1 MWVARSIEGVQAAQD
16 RWGIRLIIEINTAT
30 LLAKGRSGRGVAAV
44 VEGGVESW
52 EGGRGRKE
60 GGTSGGDEGVGAG
73 DAIPRRGD

>member
-30 LLAKGRSGRGVAAV
+30 LLAEGRSGRGVAAV

-52 EGGRGRKE
+52 EVRFHKSIFLCFMIFYRFQIFYE
-60 GGTSGGDEGVGAG
+60 N
-73 DAIPRRGD
+73 RF